1 MDAIDSHRYRG
12 QRENP
17 SFSSTL
23 LDVIYRSIDERDG
36 KESVACRETMRK
48 RQSIDGCFHVDKQ
61 NTGSVG
67 RSGGTKNI
75 AGEVVVRRK
84 SAAGVESC
92 SRRSEGDSFV
102 FNSNIGS
109 SCSGYGVG
117 FTPSEAETIY
127 GFPARPRPIRTSFI
141 EDDKRNTREKQVQTH
156 QSDDLQTKTKFV
168 KTKSRAMKIYGY
180 LKKGKQPISPGGR
193 LATFL
198 ISLFTTGNAKK
209 SKISSSCTGIHDE
222 AIIHSNMKSKSANN
236 VSTSSSATSFS
247 RSCLSKTPPSSR
259 GKLTTGMKRSV
270 RFYPGS
276 VIVDE
281 YRQPRGHNSLHG
293 NRSDSPAVKFARESF
308 NEEIK
313 KHLTE
318 KNRQIEETTR
328 NLLKN
333 YQKKVEYVF
342 DSIKIHTKNDEDYD
356 DDGDEAA
363 SYASSDLFELD
374 HLSAIGKDLCMEEL
388 PLYETTSIDANR
400 AIANGFLE

>member
-1 MDAIDSHRYRG
+1 MEAVDKHRYRG
-12 QRENP
+12 QRDNP
-17 SFSSTL
+17 SFSSSL
-23 LDVIYRSIDERDG
+23 LDVIYRSIDERD
-36 KESVACRETMRK
+36 EDSVVYRRTMKK
-48 RQSIDGCFHVDKQ
+48 RQSIDGCFQVDKQ
-61 NTGSVG
+61 KNNGSIG
-67 RSGGTKNI
+67 RSGGTKFT
-75 AGEVVVRRK
+75 GEVVVRRK

-92 SRRSEGDSFV
+92 SQRSEGDSFF

-109 SCSGYGVG
+109 SCSTYGVG
-117 FTPSEAETIY
+117 FPSSEVETIY
-127 GFPARPRPIRTSFI
+127 GFPSRPRPIRTSFI
-141 EDDKRNTREKQVQTH
+141 EDDNCNTREKQVQTH
-156 QSDDLQTKTKFV
+156 PSDDLQTKGKFV

-193 LATFL
+193 LATFF
-198 ISLFTTGNAKK
+198 ISLFTTGNGKK
-209 SKISSSCTGIHDE
+209 STMSSSCTGIHDE
-222 AIIHSNMKSKSANN
+222 AIIHSNRKSKSAN
-236 VSTSSSATSFS
+236 VSTSSSTTSFS
-247 RSCLSKTPPSSR
+247 RSCLSRTPPSST

-270 RFYPGS
+270 RFYPGN

-281 YRQPRGHNSLHG
+281 YCQPRGRKSLQG
-293 NRSDSPAVKFARESF
+293 NRSDSPAVKFAKESF
-308 NEEIK
+308 NEELK

-318 KNRQIEETTR
+318 KNRQIEQTTM

-342 DSIKIHTKNDEDYD
+342 DSIKINSKNDEDYND
-356 DDGDEAA
+356 DEAA